1 MNTKIITT
9 LFLLLFTFTAKAQTE
24 EWKYIN
30 KGNKAF
36 ENKDYKKAE
45 RNYLSVLKKNSNSP
59 EALFNL
65 GNTQLG
71 LNNPQTA
78 LEYYEKVKQLSNDTI
93 LNAMTNHNQGWVH
106 QALAMSS
113 TKEEERQQNLRIAIE
128 YYKQSLRL
136 NPADNN
142 TRYNLALC
150 QKLLKDS
157 MQQSQEKS
165 ENKEQQSDNQD
176 DQSQQ
181 QKTQDTEKDKDD
193 KKKQKYGV
201 VLYDYKTFLHVRG
214 IKPNKQYKLNKKDII
229 CKIGGME
236 R

>member
-9 LFLLLFTFTAKAQTE
+9 LFLLLFTFTAEAQTE

-45 RNYLSVLKKNSNSP
+45 RNYLSVLKENPNSP

-78 LEYYEKVKQLSNDTI
+78 LEYYEKVKQISNDTI
-93 LNAMTNHNQGWVH
+93 LNAMTNHNQGWIY

-113 TKEEERQQNLRIAIE
+113 TKEEERQKNLRIAIE
-128 YYKQSLRL
+128 SYKQSLRL
-136 NPADNN
+136 NPSDNN

-157 MQQSQEKS
+157 MQQSQKKS
-165 ENKEQQSDNQD
+165 ENKEQQSETQD

-181 QKTQDTEKDKDD
+181 QQRKQQDTEKDKDD
-193 KKKQKYGV
+193 KKTQQLLNMAKQAEKRAREKVDKAMKNGRSRS
-201 VLYDYKTFLHVRG
+201 LEK
-214 IKPNKQYKLNKKDII
+214 NW
-229 CKIGGME
+229 
-236 R
+236 